1 MPRIDRAQVRAEL
14 MDELFVNNPAKALHY
29 MRRWPGGALSLVHLN
44 VISIL
49 DADGPLPMSQLAEAL
64 DVSQASTTGIVDRME
79 QRGLIERQRD
89 DDDRRVTR
97 VALTERGR
105 VVIERLGAE
114 RREKLGRLLEELT
127 DDELEAFLVGTRA
140 MRRARE
146 RHFGEVTEPEGKS
159 K

>member
-1 MPRIDRAQVRAEL
+1 MPQIDRARVREEL
-14 MDELFVNNPAKALHY
+14 MDELFLNNPAKAIHY

-49 DADGPLPMSQLAEAL
+49 DADGPLPMNQLAEAL

-89 DDDRRVTR
+89 DEDRRVTR

-114 RREKLGRLLEELT
+114 RREKLANLLDDLTDEELQ
-127 DDELEAFLVGTRA
+127 AFLIGTRA
-140 MRRARE
+140 MRRVRE
-146 RHFGEVTEPEGKS
+146 AHFGKPDEPEGKS
-159 K
+159 N